1 LVIALNGLVTP
12 ILALTLAPL
21 LMGVI
26 NRVKALVA
34 GRTGPPLLQVY
45 YDLWRLL
52 HKGAV
57 YSETTT
63 WLFRA
68 GPIVSLSTLI
78 VACMLMPMSDSPAL
92 FSFSGDMVV
101 FVSLLALGRF
111 AIVLA
116 ALDTGSAFEGMGA
129 AREVFFASLAEP
141 AMLLG
146 MAAIAKA
153 TVANQTML
161 LSLSS
166 MNTRV
171 SLELWS
177 NQGVILVFVAAAL
190 MVVFLAENS
199 RIPVDD
205 PTTHLELTMIHEV
218 IVLDHSG
225 PDLAFVLYAACLKLW
240 LLALLIVELV
250 IPDTGNLLLDLA
262 ADVGTLFV
270 LAAVVGLVESAMAR
284 LRMPKVPQL
293 LVGATTLTVL
303 ALVLELRN

>member
-1 LVIALNGLVTP
+1 VIALNGLVTP
-12 ILALTLAPL
+12 LLALTLAPL

-26 NRVKALVA
+26 NRVKALFA
-34 GRTGPPLLQVY
+34 GRTGPPLLQMY

-52 HKGAV
+52 NKGAV

-68 GPIVSLSTLI
+68 GPIVSLSTLV

-153 TVANQTML
+153 TVADQTML

-166 MNTRV
+166 MNTRI

-190 MVVFLAENS
+190 VVVFLAENS

-218 IVLDHSG
+218 IILDHSG
-225 PDLAFVLYAACLKLW
+225 PDLAFVLYATCLKLW

-250 IPDTGNLLLDLA
+250 IPDTGFLLLDLT
-262 ADVGTLFV
+262 ADVGSLFV
-270 LAAVVGLVESAMAR
+270 LAVGVGIVESVMAR

-303 ALVLELRN
+303 ALVLEFRS

>member
-1 LVIALNGLVTP
+1 MIALNGLVTP

-34 GRTGPPLLQVY
+34 GRTGPPLLQMY

-141 AMLLG
+141 AVLLG

-177 NQGVILVFVAAAL
+177 NQGVILVFVASAL
-190 MVVFLAENS
+190 IVVFLAENS

-218 IVLDHSG
+218 IILDHSG